1 MTYKKLCAELTE
13 ALTTHAKPSDGAVGY
28 VAGLL
33 TRARAALGDPTD
45 EQLLTTY
52 ARALTE
58 VVDDAPKPWPDD
70 LVNRA
75 QLAGLRAVLNRYGN
89 PTP

>member
-13 ALTTHAKPSDGAVGY
+13 ALTTHAKQSDGAVGY

-33 TRARAALGDPTD
+33 TRARAALSDPTD

-58 VVDDAPKPWPDD
+58 VVGDAPKPWPDD
-70 LVNRA
+70 LVNKA
-75 QLAGLRAVLNRYGN
+75 QLAGIRAVLNRYGN
-89 PTP
+89 QTP